1 MISNEI
7 DEIVFESTYDTSYAN
22 KQLMLLVPH
31 ALVHT
36 HRESAAR

>member
-7 DEIVFESTYDTSYAN
+7 EEIVFESTFDTYAN